1 MRTRSLNHS
10 VYEVQYHLVWGTK
23 YRRKILK
30 NYVRPEL
37 IKSIHKL
44 QNTYPSWYIHG
55 INTSDDHIHILIE
68 FPPKYSVAEVV
79 QKIKIISS
87 KHLRNKFKF
96 INRIFGKHSGIWSI
110 GYYVSTVGMN
120 EAKIKKYIAHQG
132 NQDMG
137 VDASHLF
144 S

>member
-30 NYVRPEL
+30 NYAKPEL
-37 IKSIHKL
+37 LKSIRKL
-44 QNTYPSWYIHG
+44 QNTYPSWYIHE
-55 INTSDDHIHILIE
+55 INTNDDHIHILIE

-79 QKIKIISS
+79 QKIKISTS
-87 KHLRNKFKF
+87 KHLSTRFKF
-96 INRIFGKHSGIWSI
+96 VNKIFGKHEGIWSV

-120 EAKIKKYIAHQG
+120 EDRIKKYIAHQG
-132 NQDMG
+132 GRDIG
-137 VDASHLF
+137 TDASHLF